1 MQRMGKRL
9 RGAYALPLYR
19 VGPAILLAAAFLLG
33 GVLGCLF
40 ARGMPAGEVAGLSDY
55 LEGYLRLA
63 ETGEVPRALPQLL
76 WSRLWPLGAALVLG
90 CSGLG
95 LAGLPLLCGGCGFF
109 YAFSSACFCLL
120 FGWRGLFPAF
130 ALFGLPALLW
140 VPALLLT
147 GCAGVR
153 QSAGLLRLCRG
164 GPVPEPVPL
173 RPRLALSVPLLLGSA
188 LVEYSAAPP
197 LLRASAAVLL
207 A

>member
-40 ARGMPAGEVAGLSDY
+40 ARGMPAEEVAGLSDY

-95 LAGLPLLCGGCGFF
+95 LAGQPLL
-109 YAFSSACFCLL
+109 
-120 FGWRGLFPAF
+120 
-130 ALFGLPALLW
+130 
-140 VPALLLT
+140 
-147 GCAGVR
+147 
-153 QSAGLLRLCRG
+153 
-164 GPVPEPVPL
+164 
-173 RPRLALSVPLLLGSA
+173 
-188 LVEYSAAPP
+188 
-197 LLRASAAVLL
+197 
-207 A
+207 